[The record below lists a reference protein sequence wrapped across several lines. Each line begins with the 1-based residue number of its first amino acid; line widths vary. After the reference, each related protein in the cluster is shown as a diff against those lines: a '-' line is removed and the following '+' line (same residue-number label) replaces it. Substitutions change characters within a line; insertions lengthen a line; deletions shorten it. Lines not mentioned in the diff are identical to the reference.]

1 MVYGYIRV
9 STDRQDCA
17 NQKIGIERKARALGL
32 SIGRYVQDAGM
43 SGSLSPDKRALGAC
57 LQELRS
63 GDVIICSELSR
74 LGRRMFMIMQI
85 LEKCISCGAR
95 LYTVKDNYIL
105 GDNIQAKVLAFAFG
119 LAAEIERDLISQRTK
134 EALAARRANGLA
146 LGRRHGSRN
155 RRHIL
160 DGREDMVHKMLAL
173 GHSHRHIA
181 TKLNVSPST
190 IGRWHRRFAQI

>member
-85 LEKCISCGAR
+85 LETCISCGAR

-134 EALAARRANGLA
+134 EALAARRASGHS
-146 LGRRHGSRN
+146 LGRRAGSRN
-155 RRHIL
+155 RTHKL
-160 DGREDMVHKMLAL
+160 DGCDEAIYTWRASGL
-173 GHSHRHIA
+173 SRRRIA
-181 TKLNVSPST
+181 ARLNVSPQT
-190 IGRWHRRFAQI
+190 ISRFLETA